1 MPELLSDDAIKKKLD
16 NLEGWERQDE
26 TITRTF
32 EFGNFIESMEFV
44 NKLVNPAETM
54 NHHPD
59 IEISYNTVTLSLT
72 THSEG
77 GLTENDFELA
87 GQINEIGG

>member
-1 MPELLSDDAIKKKLD
+1 MPELLDQSEIDEK
-16 NLEGWERQDE
+16 LEGLTGWEKDGD

-32 EFGNFIESMEFV
+32 EFKDFIESMEFV

-59 IEISYNTVTLSLT
+59 ITISYNTVTLSLT

-77 GLTENDFELA
+77 GLTENDIELA
-87 GQINEIGG
+87 GQINTIK

>member
-87 GQINEIGG
+87 GQINEIAG

>member
-44 NKLVNPAETM
+44 NKLVNPTETM

>member
-1 MPELLSDDAIKKKLD
+1 MPKLLDQNEIEEKLQG
-16 NLEGWERQDE
+16 LTGWEKDGD

-32 EFGNFIESMEFV
+32 EFKDFIESMEFV

-59 IEISYNTVTLSLT
+59 ITISYNTVTLSLT

-77 GLTENDFELA
+77 GLTENDIELA
-87 GQINEIGG
+87 GQINTIK

>member
-1 MPELLSDDAIKKKLD
+1 MPELLNQSDIEEK
-16 NLEGWERQDE
+16 LEGLTGWEKDGD

-32 EFGNFIESMEFV
+32 EFEDFIESMEFV

-59 IEISYNTVTLSLT
+59 ITISYNTVTLSLT

-77 GLTENDFELA
+77 GLTENDIELA
-87 GQINEIGG
+87 GQINTIK

>member
-1 MPELLSDDAIKKKLD
+1 MPELLEQSEIEEKLD
-16 NLEGWERQDE
+16 GLTGWEKDGD

-32 EFGNFIESMEFV
+32 EFKDFIESMEFV

-59 IEISYNTVTLSLT
+59 ITISYNTVTLSLT

-87 GQINEIGG
+87 GQINTIK

>member
-1 MPELLSDDAIKKKLD
+1 MPELLNDDAMTEKLEMLD
-16 NLEGWERQDE
+16 GWEQSGNS
-26 TITRTF
+26 ITRTF
-32 EFGNFIESMEFV
+32 EFDNFIASMEFV

-59 IEISYNTVTLSLT
+59 IHISYNTVTLTLT

-87 GQINEIGG
+87 GQINEIAG

>member
-1 MPELLSDDAIKKKLD
+1 MPELLSDDAIEEKLGVLD
-16 NLEGWERQDE
+16 GWERDE
-26 TITRTF
+26 DKITRTF

-59 IEISYNTVTLSLT
+59 IQISYNTVNLSLT

-77 GLTENDFELA
+77 GLTENDIELA
-87 GQINEIGG
+87 GQINDIAS

>member
-1 MPELLSDDAIKKKLD
+1 MPELLNDDAIEEKLGGL
-16 NLEGWERQDE
+16 NGWEQDGKK
-26 TITRTF
+26 ITRTF
-32 EFGNFIESMEFV
+32 EFDDFIGSMEFV
-44 NKLVNPAETM
+44 NNLVNPAETM

-87 GQINEIGG
+87 GQINEIAA